1 VPKLYRRLRLH
12 VTRDAWCREND
23 GGGGE
28 GLVDREAAAGYC
40 RCRLSAPMPAANR
53 MRHTAC
59 DRVASQVHIG
69 DMQWEGVLD
78 FQR

>member
-1 VPKLYRRLRLH
+1 MLQLLEKHLH
-12 VTRDAWCREND
+12 VRCDAQCREDD

-28 GLVDREAAAGYC
+28 GFVDREAAAGEC
-40 RCRLSAPMPAANR
+40 RC
-53 MRHTAC
+53 TAHARSKS
-59 DRVASQVHIG
+59 RVAPQVHIG